1 MESRQLILDGVSY
14 LHIPSFFFLTT
25 LSLPTYTRVLSNMA
39 KHSLIYLCVA
49 LLFTLLLGPQ
59 GSDATALTYN
69 LAANENACF
78 YIWADKP
85 GKKLGF
91 YFAVSWLT
99 GMSVHDAHLKGI
111 GSTRWFI

>member
-1 MESRQLILDGVSY
+1 
-14 LHIPSFFFLTT
+14 
-25 LSLPTYTRVLSNMA
+25 MA
-39 KHSLIYLCVA
+39 KHSVIYLCVV

-91 YFAVSWLT
+91 YFAVSWLADMPKHCT
-99 GMSVHDAHLKGI
+99 QLM
-111 GSTRWFI
+111 R